1 MKYSWLIFLFSF
13 TSCLNNSD
21 GIEAPSHNIIETPAV
36 SEVNNDD
43 IDDRGYWQKPDLV
56 IEKLGNLENKVVAD
70 IGAGL
75 GYFSFELA
83 NRNAQKVIA
92 TDIDPEKIE
101 WLNIFKNKMKK
112 DQSNFDDRFEVRQVS
127 ENDSGLNDNELDAI
141 LIVNTIAYIKPLD
154 QYLKNL
160 LPKLRENGKLVIVDF
175 KTKRIPDHVN
185 APTFENRI
193 YLHEL
198 EEAIQT
204 SGFSKFESDDTSLDY
219 QFIIVATK

>member
-1 MKYSWLIFLFSF
+1 M
-13 TSCLNNSD
+13 NNSD